1 MKKLFDLENPVFQVI
16 SRLTDLTVLGLLC
29 LACCVPVVTFGP
41 AVTALFRAVY
51 DLTLERGGGAVKT
64 YFRAFR
70 DNFKQAAAAG
80 LLGLLVLAALVCD
93 FLLLKLY
100 HQGTAY
106 TALFAAVAVL
116 AVPAGGALCYVFP
129 LIARY
134 ENTLREHARNALIL
148 SIRYF
153 PKTLAMLFIRLL
165 PLLTFWFMPVTFIQ
179 TLLLWILFA
188 PGFSAQADAF
198 LLRPVF
204 EKLEAK
210 PEEAPAEEEEE

>member
-1 MKKLFDLENPVFQVI
+1 MKKLFDLENPVFQAI

-100 HQGTAY
+100 YQGTAY
-106 TALFAAVAVL
+106 HYSFLAGAVDSVVIQNL
-116 AVPAGGALCYVFP
+116 HTSL
-129 LIARY
+129 
-134 ENTLREHARNALIL
+134 L
-148 SIRYF
+148 S
-153 PKTLAMLFIRLL
+153 L
-165 PLLTFWFMPVTFIQ
+165 PT
-179 TLLLWILFA
+179 
-188 PGFSAQADAF
+188 D
-198 LLRPVF
+198 RPV
-204 EKLEAK
+204 
-210 PEEAPAEEEEE
+210 

>member
-1 MKKLFDLENPVFQVI
+1 MI

-41 AVTALFRAVY
+41 AVTALVRAVY

-80 LLGLLVLAALVCD
+80 LVGLLVLAALVCD

-116 AVPAGGALCYVFP
+116 AVLAGGALCYVFP

-134 ENTLREHARNALIL
+134 ENTLREHARTALIL

-188 PGFSAQADAF
+188 PGFSAQAAAF

>member
-1 MKKLFDLENPVFQVI
+1 ML
-16 SRLTDLTVLGLLC
+16 
-29 LACCVPVVTFGP
+29 
-41 AVTALFRAVY
+41 
-51 DLTLERGGGAVKT
+51 
-64 YFRAFR
+64 
-70 DNFKQAAAAG
+70 
-80 LLGLLVLAALVCD
+80 
-93 FLLLKLY
+93 
-100 HQGTAY
+100 
-106 TALFAAVAVL
+106 
-116 AVPAGGALCYVFP
+116 AGGALCYVFP

>member
-29 LACCVPVVTFGP
+29 LACCVPVVTLGP

-116 AVPAGGALCYVFP
+116 AVLAGGALCYVFP

>member
-51 DLTLERGGGAVKT
+51 D
-64 YFRAFR
+64 
-70 DNFKQAAAAG
+70 KQAAAAG

-116 AVPAGGALCYVFP
+116 AVLAGGALCYVFP

>member
-1 MKKLFDLENPVFQVI
+1 MKKLFDLENPVFQAI

-41 AVTALFRAVY
+41 AVTALNRAVY

-80 LLGLLVLAALVCD
+80 LVGLLVLAALVCD

-116 AVPAGGALCYVFP
+116 AVLAGGALCYVFP

-210 PEEAPAEEEEE
+210 PEEAPTEEEEE